1 MGGVLGSA
9 LGPIGTLVGS
19 AAGGW
24 VGEKLGKLAADHFI
38 TDDNKKKIIAHAEKH
53 AATKAATK
61 SKTPELEDPRMFA
74 ISRQARPNLAV
85 ANVRLDNSSG
95 TYAPD
100 YITSK
105 IHNEPAAGQ
114 NMQQHRPQ
122 EFAQQQQNNENAK
135 HFEKLGSHVESL
147 GHKMEQHTRAVN
159 EGNAIL
165 RQIMH
170 EQRN

>member
-1 MGGVLGSA
+1 MLGA
-9 LGPIGTLVGS
+9 T
-19 AAGGW
+19 AGGAIGSW
-24 VGEKLGKLAADHFI
+24 LGEKGGKLLADYMI
-38 TDDNKKKIIAHAEKH
+38 TDDAKKKVAPKLQPQPKH
-53 AATKAATK
+53 TADKADH
-61 SKTPELEDPRMFA
+61 KTPELEDPRIFA
-74 ISRQARPNLAV
+74 IPRQTRSNLAV

-95 TYAPD
+95 TYAPGQVA
-100 YITSK
+100 SK

-114 NMQQHRPQ
+114 NMQLHRPQ
-122 EFAQQQQNNENAK
+122 EFLQQQQNNENAK

-159 EGNAIL
+159 EGNTIL